1 MPNTPRCPED
11 SGHIHE
17 ERFIPGVPGVIPPPP
32 TPPDGGDAPPA
43 SSRRKNKTETSE
55 GADQAPSVVKEA

>member
-1 MPNTPRCPED
+1 MLEHPACPED

-32 TPPDGGDAPPA
+32 TPPDPDGGPPKVA
-43 SSRRKNKTETSE
+43 ARKKQSTSE
-55 GADQAPSVVKEA
+55 GADEAPSVVKETD